1 MSVQPAPAYGIVIAA
16 RAVHYVRVI
25 AAVDSA
31 LVTFRLADPEHELSG
46 VRLRQDAGVTGTL
59 DFRPDAQ
66 GWELAI
72 SRPPVAR
79 MEYLLELHRADGS
92 AEVVPDPVNP
102 LRVEGAFGQRSVLQF
117 PGYCAP
123 AWLVAPA
130 EPGVSHDAE
139 LPARSLG
146 VAISVRTWAPADT
159 PDDEP
164 LPLLVV
170 HDGPEYDALASLTRY
185 LAAGTRGGWLPRLR
199 AALLAPGQRNR
210 WYSANPSYARALR
223 NTVIPAVTRRV
234 ATTARVGMGASL
246 GALAMLH
253 AHCRY
258 PDVLDALFLQSGSFF
273 TARFD
278 SQERRFA
285 QYRRIVAFVASVH
298 AGGLPER
305 AVPVTLTCGTVE
317 ENLANNKL
325 MTRTLRE
332 HGYRAI
338 LNEIPDAHNY
348 SAWRDAFD
356 PHLTRLLGGL
366 G

>member
-1 MSVQPAPAYGIVIAA
+1 MSAPPAPARGIVIAA
-16 RAVHYVRVI
+16 RAGHYVRVI
-25 AAVDSA
+25 SAVGSA
-31 LVTFRLADPEHELSG
+31 LVSFRLADPEHELSG
-46 VRLRQDAGVTGTL
+46 VRLRQDAGLTGTL
-59 DFRPDAQ
+59 DFRPDGQ
-66 GWELAI
+66 GWELAVN
-72 SRPPVAR
+72 RPPVAR
-79 MEYLLELHRADGS
+79 MEYLLELRRADRS
-92 AEVVPDPVNP
+92 TELVPDPANP
-102 LRVEGAFGQRSVLQF
+102 LRVEGAFGPKSVLQF

-123 AWLVAPA
+123 AWLSAPA
-130 EPGVSHDAE
+130 DPGVSRDAE

-146 VAISVRTWAPADT
+146 APISVRTWAPAGT

-199 AALLAPGQRNR
+199 AALLAPGLRDR
-210 WYSANPSYARALR
+210 WYSANPNYARALR
-223 NTVIPAVTRRV
+223 NTVIPSVTRQV
-234 ATTARVGMGASL
+234 ATTARIGMGSSL

-258 PDVLDALFLQSGSFF
+258 PDAFDALFLQSGSFF
-273 TARFD
+273 SARLD

-305 AVPVTLTCGTVE
+305 AVPATLTCGVVE
-317 ENLANNKL
+317 ENLANNRL

-332 HGYRAI
+332 RGYQAV

-348 SAWRDAFD
+348 TAWRDAFD
-356 PHLTRLLGGL
+356 PPLTRLLGGL